1 MDKLQMEEEVDDDDK
16 LHKEEEEV
24 HDNKLQK
31 DEEVTATSCKRRR
44 RRPP

>member
-1 MDKLQMEEEVDDDDK
+1 MEEEVDDDDK

-31 DEEVTATSCKRRR
+31 DEEVTATSCKRRS